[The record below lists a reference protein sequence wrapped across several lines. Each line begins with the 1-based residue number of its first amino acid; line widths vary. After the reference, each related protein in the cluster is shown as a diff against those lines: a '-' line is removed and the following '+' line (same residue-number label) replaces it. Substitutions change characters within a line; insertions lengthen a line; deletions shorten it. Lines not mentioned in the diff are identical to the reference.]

1 MNRPDVVAATYPLSL
16 KSTALSLSHLARH
29 RPRDSIDAQS
39 TRTRIAASS
48 RIAHLC
54 FRRNNRGVFGNS
66 KPLPRSDFTELIAC
80 SMCVNESDRRMAPLA
95 SRARVSSSSR
105 SSRAARRHRR
115 RGRPR
120 PRDARVRLAAAH
132 HSVGTPTRAR
142 PATDR
147 ETARVRDARR
157 AMTIPAPT
165 PARDGT
171 HSVFRRGPKASNA
184 RDALDESKL
193 ERVARSIDTSRAAWA
208 APRGSSET
216 ILPCAVWR
224 ARVGRAEVVRA
235 RGRHFHRFGCARGD
249 AVWLFPEECA
259 FLVETERLALF
270 FSDVD
275 DEPASVR
282 AVYALLTRCG
292 VSREEYLAYAYLCR
306 LGFACRRFGA
316 AWTADARAS
325 EETWIA
331 ASDGLGRWK
340 KDDDGEKVDDVD
352 DEEARRKK
360 RRVETPPDAVRQ
372 RGATSRVWWPSTRHP
387 GHAWIG
393 PEIHDAV
400 ELRAPRAPAPLE
412 YDETPVDVS
421 LTFQVYQPN
430 RNFSKK
436 SPDPVSFYAYVC
448 SAKPPDG
455 REMRRLLDQ
464 AGGKPVRVVNCR
476 QSTVMMFTF
485 SDA

>member
-1 MNRPDVVAATYPLSL
+1 
-16 KSTALSLSHLARH
+16 
-29 RPRDSIDAQS
+29 
-39 TRTRIAASS
+39 
-48 RIAHLC
+48 
-54 FRRNNRGVFGNS
+54 
-66 KPLPRSDFTELIAC
+66 
-80 SMCVNESDRRMAPLA
+80 
-95 SRARVSSSSR
+95 
-105 SSRAARRHRR
+105 
-115 RGRPR
+115 
-120 PRDARVRLAAAH
+120 
-132 HSVGTPTRAR
+132 
-142 PATDR
+142 
-147 ETARVRDARR
+147 
-157 AMTIPAPT
+157 MTTPAPT

-171 HSVFRRGPKASNA
+171 HTVFRRGPKASNA

-193 ERVARSIDTSRAAWA
+193 ERVARSIATSRAAWA
-208 APRGSSET
+208 APRGSSAT

-224 ARVGRAEVVRA
+224 PRLGRAEVVRA
-235 RGRHFHRFGCARGD
+235 RGRHFHRFGTARGD

-275 DEPASVR
+275 DTPASVR

-316 AWTADARAS
+316 AWTADARAG

-340 KDDDGEKVDDVD
+340 KDDKKDDDDGETKDVD
-352 DEEARRKK
+352 DDDDEARRKK
-360 RRVETPPDAVRQ
+360 RRVETAPVLVRQ

-421 LTFQVYQPN
+421 PTFQVYQPN